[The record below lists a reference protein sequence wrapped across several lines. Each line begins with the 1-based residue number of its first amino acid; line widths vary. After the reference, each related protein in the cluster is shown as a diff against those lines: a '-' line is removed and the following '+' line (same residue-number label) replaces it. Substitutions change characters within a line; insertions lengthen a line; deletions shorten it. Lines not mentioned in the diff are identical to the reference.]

1 MQDSTQYKK
10 RTLHLPEKLLFYGF
24 LTTGLFLPTYIGIN
38 VGINLSPLRLLFIFL
53 LPLLFFRL
61 KAIPQSK
68 FLLYAL
74 LFCLYLAISSVLVTG
89 SFTGITYSLYFFE
102 MGVAGFLVSSLYFK
116 YLSDNNFFNF
126 LVTGFFI
133 IFFFFILEQLTGQK
147 VLSGFITSESYAAD
161 RLSDL
166 SMRFE
171 NIRATSIFKSSYA
184 FAQVLCTYIIIFMFF
199 LTRKRRAIIY
209 TIFAILMFM
218 LLATYTRSMIVLGV
232 LIFIYFFL
240 NRFKQ
245 KNILVFFSFLFIALI
260 VFFSLQSILQLFT
273 IDAST
278 DLRIEQYS
286 FLYTSF
292 MAADYFTVFF
302 GYGPYTTSVNPYYFV
317 DNLYLMFFYEFGIFG
332 LLLLLLYFYQL
343 GKIFYKSKLILAY
356 IINLGVFAITGTFE
370 VLFLLNIIAGYVY
383 SRKFYVS
390 PAEGPLT

>member
-133 IFFFFILEQLTGQK
+133 IFFF
-147 VLSGFITSESYAAD
+147 SY
-161 RLSDL
+161 
-166 SMRFE
+166 
-171 NIRATSIFKSSYA
+171 
-184 FAQVLCTYIIIFMFF
+184 
-199 LTRKRRAIIY
+199 
-209 TIFAILMFM
+209 
-218 LLATYTRSMIVLGV
+218 
-232 LIFIYFFL
+232 
-240 NRFKQ
+240 
-245 KNILVFFSFLFIALI
+245 
-260 VFFSLQSILQLFT
+260 
-273 IDAST
+273 
-278 DLRIEQYS
+278 
-286 FLYTSF
+286 
-292 MAADYFTVFF
+292 
-302 GYGPYTTSVNPYYFV
+302 
-317 DNLYLMFFYEFGIFG
+317 
-332 LLLLLLYFYQL
+332 
-343 GKIFYKSKLILAY
+343 
-356 IINLGVFAITGTFE
+356 
-370 VLFLLNIIAGYVY
+370 
-383 SRKFYVS
+383 
-390 PAEGPLT
+390 